1 MSFSEIFFSLRRSA
15 HRGCTKVVLLAMAVT
30 SIPALA
36 QQEANHKFDS
46 TYWSAFSAASVAVV
60 LDAYTTITTIG
71 PGKHC
76 TVEGASPEFYGRV
89 PKPPRTLTVMGAQL
103 AASAIVSRKL
113 RRRFPSGT
121 MRLFAL
127 APLAANGSHFQGA
140 IHNWTYCR

>member
-15 HRGCTKVVLLAMAVT
+15 HRSRAKVVLLAMAVS

-36 QQEANHKFDS
+36 QQESPRFDS

-71 PGKHC
+71 PGKRC
-76 TVEGASPEFYGRV
+76 TVEGASPELYGRV
-89 PKPPRTLTVMGAQL
+89 PKPPRTFAVMGAEL

-121 MRLFAL
+121 MRLLAL
-127 APLAANGSHFQGA
+127 APLAANGSHLQGA